1 MKMSRLAGKTIAIIG
16 GATGIGAATAKKAAA
31 EGASVFLGDINL
43 DAAERLATDI
53 RAAHGIIE
61 VHPADQGEDA
71 SVRNFMQAAFD
82 RYRRI
87 DGAFL
92 NGADIGPASIAADT
106 DAVTIDLDVWDRIM
120 RINLRGYLLGIR
132 YAVPIMLRNGGGSIV
147 CTSSEFSFTSDGSLP
162 TYGISKA
169 GINQLVRHTAARF
182 GRERIRC
189 NAIAPGIIMTET
201 AKRSLT
207 PELERKFLSTVCG
220 PRLGIPED
228 IANLFVHLV
237 SDESEFINGQVISV
251 NGGTYFR

>member
-1 MKMSRLAGKTIAIIG
+1 MGRLTGKVIAIIG
-16 GATGIGAATAKKAAA
+16 GATGIGAAAARKAAA
-31 EGASVFLGDINL
+31 EGANVFLGDINL
-43 DAAERLATDI
+43 DAAEQLATDI
-53 RAAHGIIE
+53 RSANGVIE

-71 SVRNFMQAAFD
+71 SVRNFMLAAVD
-82 RYRRI
+82 RYRRL
-87 DGAFL
+87 DGALL
-92 NGADIGPASIAADT
+92 NGADIGPAAIAADT
-106 DAVTIDLDVWDRIM
+106 DAVRIDLGVWDRII

-132 YAVPIMLRNGGGSIV
+132 HAVPIMLLNGGGSIV

-189 NAIAPGIIMTET
+189 NAIAPGMIMTET
-201 AKRSLT
+201 AKRSIT
-207 PELERKFLSTVCG
+207 PELEQKFLSTVCG

-228 IANLFVHLV
+228 IANLFAFLV
-237 SDESEFINGQVISV
+237 SNESEFINGQVISV